1 MHKNSAM
8 KKIVLLLLLLSAA
21 CSSDD
26 DAAANAACENDVI
39 IDNALYTTVETSHYL
54 ITGAKI
60 VGDCLEVSI
69 RSGGCSGEDWVA
81 ELIDA
86 DRVAETATPQRDLK
100 VSLEN
105 PELCY
110 GIVTRS
116 FSFNL
121 RPLQSQDKELILNLE
136 NWEEPLNYEY

>member
-1 MHKNSAM
+1 M
-8 KKIVLLLLLLSAA
+8 KKIFLLSFLLLLSAA

-26 DAAANAACENDVI
+26 DAAANPACENDVI
-39 IDNALYTTVETSHYL
+39 IDNALYTSVETSHYL

-69 RSGGCSGEDWVA
+69 RSGGCSGDDWVA

-86 DRVAETATPQRDLK
+86 DRVAVTAVLQRDLK

-105 PELCY
+105 PELCF
-110 GIVTRS
+110 GLVTRS

-121 RPLQSQDKELILNLE
+121 RPLQSDGGKLTLHLE